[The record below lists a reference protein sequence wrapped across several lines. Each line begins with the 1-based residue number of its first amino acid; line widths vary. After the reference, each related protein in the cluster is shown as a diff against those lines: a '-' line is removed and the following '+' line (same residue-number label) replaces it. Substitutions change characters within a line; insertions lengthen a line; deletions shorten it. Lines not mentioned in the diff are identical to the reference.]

1 MTCVDRW
8 LVSPS
13 DEGPGRAFAMN
24 DAVAKRVLAHA
35 ATPQERTEAVEAA
48 QHLGMP
54 LCEIEEYLDWIDGL
68 DLDDEDGRGHD
79 EPISRD
85 G

>member
-1 MTCVDRW
+1 
-8 LVSPS
+8 
-13 DEGPGRAFAMN
+13 MN
-24 DAVAKRVLAHA
+24 HAVAKGVLEHA

-68 DLDDEDGRGHD
+68 DLDDEDGPGDR
-79 EPISRD
+79 ERISRD

>member
-1 MTCVDRW
+1 
-8 LVSPS
+8 
-13 DEGPGRAFAMN
+13 MN
-24 DAVAKRVLAHA
+24 LAAAKGVLEHA
-35 ATPQERTEAVEAA
+35 ATPHERIEAVEVA
-48 QHLGMP
+48 QNLGMP

-68 DLDDEDGRGHD
+68 DLDDEDGRGDD